1 MTTPKPK
8 AGTASSPQ
16 LQAISDLV
24 ETAGHL
30 TLSSVIIPGGTRI
43 EDLRL
48 VEAARDQ
55 GIVDRVWL
63 VGDSRRVRAAA
74 QEAEVAICEDDIIHA
89 ETEDAIAQAT
99 VQQIATGKVDVILKG
114 NISTTIMN
122 RNMLGMAERATVTL
136 TTLFDAASIAQGRP
150 MLLTDAGFTTVCT
163 FGRLQDMIRNA
174 VDVAQAVMGIPRPR
188 VAVLSANEKQIPSLP
203 STRLGLELAQRDW
216 PDAVVCGPLSF
227 DLATSSESVAIKGM
241 PNVPNAQDVAGQAD
255 ILVCPGIDAAN
266 ILYKA
271 ITALTKYGLASLAGI
286 TVGFP
291 IPYVILSRS
300 DTLETRL
307 NSVALSCVFAQRRK
321 VPQPQSPQKVHAAGY
336 ASVPRV
342 LTLKLNATAL
352 KVAVF
357 ENDNCI
363 HESDSPLRNPARPSS
378 DSSSQRVEQMAGALC
393 QELSQQGITEIHA
406 VSSYDE
412 SQPGTNAQLQIDCLV
427 DPQNRGVVLQE
438 GAALAPPE
446 HEPTSPLT
454 GLLTLALAL
463 HFQAP
468 GFQVKPASTQ
478 GDESSAK
485 QADSPPV
492 KQQNTPHSLSIHMA
506 GERAAL
512 SVGRNLKD
520 INLVVAHLSEET
532 TIASLCQGKML
543 DSSVTCLDS
552 NAIEAGIY
560 EVSKGIGAGFVAAG
574 CDVEAI
580 VLTGD
585 LVRNSKCRSALRKR
599 VARLAPVLV
608 YEKAIDM
615 EHLAQKARQVLA
627 SPVQTKRNP
636 ADESISGRNRK

>member
-8 AGTASSPQ
+8 IGTSASPR

-24 ETAGHL
+24 ETAGQL
-30 TLSSVIIPGGTRI
+30 TPSAVIIPGGTRI

-55 GIVDRVWL
+55 GIIDRAWL
-63 VGDSRRVRAAA
+63 VGDSQQVLAAA
-74 QEAEVAICEDDIIHA
+74 QEAEVAICQDDIIPA
-89 ETEDAIAQAT
+89 ATEDAIAQAT

-122 RNMLGMAERATVTL
+122 RHMLGMAERATVTL
-136 TTLFDAASIAQGRP
+136 SSLFDAASIAQGRP

-241 PNVPNAQDVAGQAD
+241 PKVPNAQEVAGQAD

-271 ITALTKYGLASLAGI
+271 ITALTKYGLASLAGV

-321 VPQPQSPQKVHAAGY
+321 ALQAQSPKKVHAVGHAPVQRIL
-336 ASVPRV
+336 A
-342 LTLKLNATAL
+342 LKANTTTL
-352 KVAVF
+352 KVAVW
-357 ENDNCI
+357 ENDSCI
-363 HESDSPLRNPARPSS
+363 HESDALLPSPVHRSS
-378 DSSSQRVEQMAGALC
+378 NSCSEQIEQITRAMG
-393 QELSQQGITEIHA
+393 QELAKQGITEIHA
-406 VSSYDE
+406 VSSYHE
-412 SQPGTNAQLQIDCLV
+412 SPTRPGTEIQLQTACLV
-427 DPQNRGVVLQE
+427 DPKGAGMALQQH
-438 GAALAPPE
+438 ASSAMPKD
-446 HEPTSPLT
+446 EPTSLCT
-454 GLLTLALAL
+454 ARLAVALAQ
-463 HFQAP
+463 HFQVP
-468 GFQVKPASTQ
+468 GFQVEAAPAQ
-478 GDESSAK
+478 K
-485 QADSPPV
+485 ISPPADGAEN
-492 KQQNTPHSLSIHMA
+492 QPGDRQTTPHILSIHMA
-506 GERAAL
+506 GKRAAL

-520 INLVVAHLSEET
+520 INLVVAHLSAET
-532 TIASLCQGKML
+532 TIASLCQTKIS

-552 NAIEAGIY
+552 NAVEAGVYKI
-560 EVSKGIGAGFVAAG
+560 SKGIGAAFVAAG

-585 LVRNSKCRSALRKR
+585 LVRNSKIRSTLRKR

-608 YEKAIDM
+608 YEAALDM
-615 EHLAQKARQVLA
+615 EHLAQRARDVLA
-627 SPVQTKRNP
+627 SHVQAEHNS
-636 ADESISGRNRK
+636 AE

>member
-8 AGTASSPQ
+8 TGTSASPR

-24 ETAGHL
+24 ETAGQL
-30 TLSSVIIPGGTRI
+30 TPSAVIIPGGTRI

-55 GIVDRVWL
+55 GIIDRAWL
-63 VGDSRRVRAAA
+63 VGDSQQILAAA
-74 QEAEVAICEDDIIHA
+74 QEAEIAICQDDIIPA

-122 RNMLGMAERATVTL
+122 RHMLGMAERATVTL
-136 TTLFDAASIAQGRP
+136 SSLFDAASIAQGRP
-150 MLLTDAGFTTVCT
+150 MLLTDAGFTTVCN

-174 VDVAQAVMGIPRPR
+174 IDVAQAVMGIARPR

-241 PNVPNAQDVAGQAD
+241 PKVPNAQEVAGQAD

-271 ITALTKYGLASLAGI
+271 ITALTKYGLASLAGV

-321 VPQPQSPQKVHAAGY
+321 MNQPQSANKVHA
-336 ASVPRV
+336 VKHDPVQRV
-342 LTLKLNATAL
+342 LTVKSDATML
-352 KVAVF
+352 EVAVF
-357 ENDNCI
+357 ENDSGI
-363 HESDSPLRNPARPSS
+363 YESGTPLAPSGHDPASS
-378 DSSSQRVEQMAGALC
+378 RSERIEQLTGSICQALVEH
-393 QELSQQGITEIHA
+393 GIKKIHA
-406 VSSYDE
+406 VSSYGE
-412 SQPGTNAQLQIDCLV
+412 SRTRPGTETQLETYWLA
-427 DPQNRGVVLQE
+427 DPKNEGVGLEERVLPEQAE
-438 GAALAPPE
+438 QGPMSPLAAPIAAALAQ
-446 HEPTSPLT
+446 
-454 GLLTLALAL
+454 
-463 HFQAP
+463 HFQ
-468 GFQVKPASTQ
+468 VPAFRMEIRTEDALSQPTKRTGAQ
-478 GDESSAK
+478 
-485 QADSPPV
+485 PV
-492 KQQNTPHSLSIHMA
+492 GQQHTPHALSLCMA
-506 GERAAL
+506 SERAAL
-512 SVGRNLKD
+512 SVGRGLKD

-532 TIASLCQGKML
+532 AIASVCHGKIM
-543 DSSVTCLDS
+543 DSSVTGLDRD
-552 NAIEAGIY
+552 AVEAGVYQI
-560 EVSKGIGAGFVAAG
+560 SKGIGAAFVAAG

-585 LVRNSKCRSALRKR
+585 LVRNSQIRSTLRKR

-608 YEKAIDM
+608 YEKSLDM
-615 EHLAQKARQVLA
+615 ERLALGARDVLA
-627 SPVQTKRNP
+627 GRIQTKQDP
-636 ADESISGRNRK
+636 AE